1 MLAFHISNRYLN
13 LEPLLSGLS
22 RQAGLVALI
31 RRDKERSV
39 DGKYPSIW
47 VVMARN
53 DSVLGPIA
61 SDERWRRVQ
70 GDMVWT
76 DDFSN
81 ILSLLK

>member
-1 MLAFHISNRYLN
+1 MVGR
-13 LEPLLSGLS
+13 
-22 RQAGLVALI
+22 
-31 RRDKERSV
+31 
-39 DGKYPSIW
+39 YPSIW

-53 DSVLGPIA
+53 DSALGTIA
-61 SDERWRRVQ
+61 QDDRWRRVE